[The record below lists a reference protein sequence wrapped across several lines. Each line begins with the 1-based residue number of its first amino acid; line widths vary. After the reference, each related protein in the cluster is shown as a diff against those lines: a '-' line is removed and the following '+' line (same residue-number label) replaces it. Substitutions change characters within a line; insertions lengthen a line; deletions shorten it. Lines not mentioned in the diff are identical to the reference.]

1 MRVKRLLSWIKK
13 AIYAQIENESRSL
26 KFSLG
31 QASVLA
37 SRANSSSF
45 QDLWDAEVKVFSQWG
60 EDGILD
66 FLCERLRISKPKVLE
81 IGAGNFKE
89 CNSKFL
95 AENRSASAYLV
106 DGRTDL
112 ISSVN
117 RDSLIWKT
125 HLFAVNTW
133 VSPNNIAE
141 ICQDASLKLNGIDI
155 LSLDID
161 GNDYWV
167 LDSCPLEEV
176 RVVVLE
182 YNPLFGSE
190 YPVTVP
196 RDDKFVRREKHSSCL
211 YYGASLRAFIEL
223 MNSRN
228 FDFIGTNR
236 VGNNAFFIKST
247 ELEKIGLRP
256 RQELSVYTDW
266 RIRETRDPT
275 GKLSLKS
282 GAERVSEIG
291 YLPLVNLQNHEEMT
305 VAEANRI

>member
-1 MRVKRLLSWIKK
+1 MKQFVNWLKK
-13 AIYAQIENESRSL
+13 VVFAQIENESRSL

-31 QASVLA
+31 QSSVLA
-37 SRANSSSF
+37 SRANSSNF
-45 QDLWDAEVKVFSQWG
+45 QDLWDAEVKVYSQWG

-66 FLCERLRISKPKVLE
+66 FLCEKLEISKPRVLE

-95 AENRSASAYLV
+95 AENRNASAYLV

-133 VSPNNIAE
+133 VSPNNIAK
-141 ICQDASLKLNGIDI
+141 IYQDASMKLSGVDI

-167 LDSCPLEEV
+167 LDSCPLEEL

-196 RDDKFVRREKHSSCL
+196 RDDKFVRREKHLSCL
-211 YYGASLRAFIEL
+211 YYGASLMAFIEL

-236 VGNNAFFIKST
+236 VGNNAFFVKST
-247 ELEKIGLRP
+247 ELEKIGIRP

-266 RIRETRDPT
+266 RIRETRDST

>member
-1 MRVKRLLSWIKK
+1 MKRLINRLKK
-13 AIYAQIENESRSL
+13 VVYAEIENESRSL
-26 KFSLG
+26 RFSLG
-31 QASVLA
+31 QSSLLA
-37 SRANSSSF
+37 SRANSSNF
-45 QDLWDAEVKVFSQWG
+45 QNLWDAEVKVYSQWG

-66 FLCERLRISKPKVLE
+66 FLCEKLQISKPKVLE

-95 AENRSASAYLV
+95 AENRNASVYLV

-117 RDSLIWKT
+117 RDPLIWKT

-133 VSPNNIAE
+133 VSPDNIVE
-141 ICQDASLKLNGIDI
+141 IFQDASSKLNGIDI

-182 YNPLFGSE
+182 YNPLFGSVFQ
-190 YPVTVP
+190 VTVP

-228 FDFIGTNR
+228 FEFVGTNR
-236 VGNNAFFIKST
+236 VGNNAFFVRSA
-247 ELEKIGLRP
+247 ELEKIKFRP
-256 RQELSVYTDW
+256 RQELSIYTDW
-266 RIRETRDPT
+266 RIRETRDLT

-282 GAERVSEIG
+282 GVERVSEIG
-291 YLPLVNLQNHEEMT
+291 SLPLVNLQNHEEMT
-305 VAEANRI
+305 VAEANKI